1 MSAATSDD
9 ADRQRISFGVDRRC
23 VVVAGAGSGKT
34 THLVQR
40 VAETIARGVEPAN
53 VAVITFTDKAARE
66 LVHKL
71 RAAAIAEVDDAYIG
85 TIHGFCAR
93 ILRSYPIDAGLPPKF
108 TTADE
113 ITARTEAADRRRQ
126 ILTDVYDAAQTDGPL
141 LEAFG
146 AIASE
151 AGLGVLSSVVDVIDS
166 QWHRFEHV
174 PIDPPSAD
182 SLVDLVEA
190 YFTAFDAFCGGI
202 AKPAPTL
209 VDSIAAHETVRSAP
223 TTLRSALTFG
233 PLGVKGNGGASKKP
247 DRDRLTALRLAVTR
261 SAAEIVIRRV
271 VVAFRDLVVARA
283 RQRIRDGRLGYDDL
297 LILTE
302 RLIATNPEVRSELRA
317 RYRRIFVDEFQDTDA
332 VQFSIIDQLTAPGAD
347 CRAADGS
354 DGSDGSFGS
363 DGSDGSDGSFGSDG
377 SDGSDGSFDGHEDGC
392 DDGTA
397 SLSPRLFAV
406 GDPKQSIYGFRNA
419 DVELFGSLADAAGA
433 GGYLA
438 TLTANFRTRSDVAAW
453 INTTMQRRFDK
464 PAKVSKTVQEALSD
478 DGSFE
483 MPEPTVR
490 YEALQPTRPAQAD
503 DELDPG
509 PPVVLLG
516 IDEGGTPLL
525 HADTA
530 TAQEAE
536 ARDVVGLAQRV
547 IDERWRVLEPA
558 ECDPDGRPLTWASR
572 PAKRSDIAVLVARR
586 TGLATLESRFRQAAI
601 PFRVEGGTLAYE
613 NREVYELL
621 RVARAIDN
629 PSDELMLVTALR
641 SSILGCSDEDLF
653 AYRYRRTAGRGLWR
667 LPSTSPEVEPP
678 AALDDSEAGGVAR
691 VEAALSQV
699 ARWAASVHQMSP
711 AMLLTTIYD
720 SSMGVAAARFEGAS
734 AEVETWRRVRFLVD
748 EARAWTNEVGGTLHE
763 YLAWVEDKVDA
774 VDRSEIAPDETDDD
788 SVRILTI
795 HAAKGL
801 EFPIVI
807 VAALGSK
814 DNGLEDSFT
823 LAAVDGRAEFKLGS
837 LRSPGYPRKNYIAA
851 FAEEARLLYVAMTRA
866 KDHLVLSLHTSRRSS
881 PNAAERL
888 APYADLQS
896 GQRWSAES
904 SSALQL
910 PFSLGDING
919 IVDLRPVTSDELAE
933 RPDPYRRTVWT
944 PSGLAARQR
953 QSSSSA
959 PAHEVVIEGSFAE
972 QSIEDDDTDREGD
985 EGFAAR
991 SFGRAGNA
999 DSTTAGD
1006 EDGADAGLHK
1016 DPQSGRDFVRSRG
1029 RYGTDIGI
1037 AVHEVM
1043 QLVDLADPLVG
1054 FDALVAGACDN
1065 VDLVGPARRR
1075 VAVLA
1080 HSLVAS
1086 PLFTRMRSAS
1096 VCERE
1101 VYVGTMVGDSEPIA
1115 LWGYIDAVFQS
1126 VDGSYVVVDFKTDS
1140 VATAPHELALRY
1152 GVQLNAYGVA
1162 VERSTGGVVSELWL
1176 LVADAGGAAQQV
1188 AIQRRQP
1195 EWPTIDRSAAPAD
1208 LVTEQN
1214 PPTAAHTAR

>member
-1 MSAATSDD
+1 MSAITSDD

-40 VAETIARGVEPAN
+40 VTETIARGVEPAN

-71 RAAAIAEVDDAYIG
+71 RAAAIADVDDAYIG

-113 ITARTEAADRRRQ
+113 ITSRTEAADRRRQ
-126 ILTDVYDAAQTDGPL
+126 ILTDVYDAAETDGPL
-141 LEAFG
+141 LEAFE

-151 AGLGVLSSVVDVIDS
+151 AGLGVLASVVDVIDT

-174 PIDPPSAD
+174 PIDPPSPD
-182 SLVDLVEA
+182 SLVDLVGA
-190 YFTAFDAFCGGI
+190 YFAAFDAFCGGI

-209 VDSIAAHETVRSAP
+209 VDSIAAHQTARSAP
-223 TTLRSALTFG
+223 VTLRSALTFN

-247 DRDRLTALRLAVTR
+247 DRDRLTALRLSVTR

-302 RLIATNPEVRSELRA
+302 RLIATHPDVCSELRA

-332 VQFSIIDQLTAPGAD
+332 VQFSIIDLLTAPAAD
-347 CRAADGS
+347 RRDADGS
-354 DGSDGSFGS
+354 DGSD
-363 DGSDGSDGSFGSDG
+363 
-377 SDGSDGSFDGHEDGC
+377 DGHEEGC

-397 SLSPRLFAV
+397 ALSPRLFAV

-483 MPEPTVR
+483 LPEPTVR
-490 YEALQPTRPAQAD
+490 YEALQPTRPPQAD

-516 IDEGGTPLL
+516 LDEDGTPLL

-536 ARDVVGLAQRV
+536 AGDIVGLAQRV

-572 PAKRSDIAVLVARR
+572 LAKRSDIAVLVARR

-667 LPSTSPEVEPP
+667 LPSSSPDAEPP

-699 ARWAASVHQMSP
+699 ARWAASVHQMSA

-919 IVDLRPVTSDELAE
+919 IVELRPVTSDELAE
-933 RPDPYRRTVWT
+933 RPDPYRRRVWT

-959 PAHEVVIEGSFAE
+959 TAHEVVIEGSFAE
-972 QSIEDDDTDREGD
+972 QSIEHDDTDREGD
-985 EGFAAR
+985 EGFSAG
-991 SFGRAGNA
+991 SFGRGGNA

-1016 DPQSGRDFVRSRG
+1016 DPQSGRDVVRSRG

-1043 QLVDLADPLVG
+1043 QLVDLADPLAG
-1054 FDALVAGACDN
+1054 LDALVAGACDN

-1075 VAVLA
+1075 VALLV
-1080 HSLVAS
+1080 HSLVVS
-1086 PLFTRMRSAS
+1086 PLFTRMRSAPL
-1096 VCERE
+1096 CERE
-1101 VYVGTMVGDSEPIA
+1101 VYVGTTVGDSEPIA
-1115 LWGYIDAVFQS
+1115 LWGYIDAVFQAA
-1126 VDGSYVVVDFKTDS
+1126 DGSYVVVDFKTDS

-1188 AIQRRQP
+1188 VIQRRQP

-1208 LVTEQN
+1208 PVTEQN
-1214 PPTAAHTAR
+1214 PRDDPQRPTPQPADRAISDTMPVRPEQLTLL